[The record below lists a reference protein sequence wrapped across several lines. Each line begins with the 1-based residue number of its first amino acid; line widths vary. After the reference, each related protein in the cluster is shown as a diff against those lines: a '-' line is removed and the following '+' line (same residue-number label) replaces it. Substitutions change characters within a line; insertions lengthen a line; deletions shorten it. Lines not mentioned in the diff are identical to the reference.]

1 MGKKKSSKSTAKKS
15 APARKP
21 IAAPKSKTGGKKRT
35 SEKTGGALSAVSD
48 VLGNV
53 DLSSLPALP
62 SFTGN
67 GAAAPK
73 ISFHPQTGQMRIG
86 THRRRSRKGLSAS
99 DIKGFMRVNKFAGMM
114 TKVTGKKHVATPR
127 RRRKTSN
134 F

>member
-1 MGKKKSSKSTAKKS
+1 MGKKKSSKSSAK

-21 IAAPKSKTGGKKRT
+21 TAAPKSRTGGKKRT
-35 SEKTGGALSAVSD
+35 SDKTGGALSAVSD

-53 DLSSLPALP
+53 DLSNLPALP

-114 TKVTGKKHVATPR
+114 TKVTGKKHVATPH
-127 RRRKTSN
+127 RRRKTSS